1 MDMIKI
7 TIDGKVF
14 EVEKGIT
21 VLEAAR
27 KNGIRIPTLCHM
39 NLTGLRF
46 VNKPAS
52 CRVCVVEIE
61 GRRNLAPACA
71 TDVMDGM
78 VVKTHSL
85 RVLNARRTIIELL
98 LSDHPKD
105 CLVCMKSGNC
115 ELQDIAHEFGVR
127 EVRYDENCAMS
138 TYRKDKSPS
147 IIRDMDKCI
156 MCRRCETMC
165 NEIQTVG
172 ALSAVN
178 RGFNS
183 VVAPAFE
190 QNLVDSACTFC
201 GQCLAVCPVGALT
214 EVDHTWN
221 VIQAINDPK
230 KVVLVQT
237 APAVRVALGEE
248 FDMEPGTI
256 VTGKMAA
263 ALRRLGFD
271 YVFDTDFAADLTIM
285 EEGSELLDRLS
296 RFLNGDKTVK
306 LPILTSCCPAWVNFF
321 EYNFPDMLDVPSTAR
336 SPQEMFGPIA
346 KTYFLE
352 KLREKPEY
360 KDLKR
365 EDMIVVSI
373 MPCVAK
379 KYECSRPELSY
390 EGNPDVD
397 YSLSTRELA
406 AFIKRMNIDF
416 NSLPDEDFDR
426 PLGESTGAAVIFG
439 ASGGVIEAA
448 VRTAYELLTKQP
460 CPSVDFKQIRGLEG
474 MREAIVPLPDGLPLK
489 EIKIGIANGLANAR
503 KLLEAV
509 QRGECDYQ
517 AIEVMACPGGCIGG
531 AGQPYHHGDSS
542 IIKKRQ
548 EAIYR
553 EDEGKPI
560 RKSHENPYI
569 QKLYEEFLIKPLGEK
584 SHHLLHT
591 HYFKK
596 REKYEEVDD

>member
-1 MDMIKI
+1 
-7 TIDGKVF
+7 
-14 EVEKGIT
+14 
-21 VLEAAR
+21 
-27 KNGIRIPTLCHM
+27 
-39 NLTGLRF
+39 
-46 VNKPAS
+46 
-52 CRVCVVEIE
+52 
-61 GRRNLAPACA
+61 
-71 TDVMDGM
+71 
-78 VVKTHSL
+78 
-85 RVLNARRTIIELL
+85 
-98 LSDHPKD
+98 
-105 CLVCMKSGNC
+105 
-115 ELQDIAHEFGVR
+115 
-127 EVRYDENCAMS
+127 
-138 TYRKDKSPS
+138 
-147 IIRDMDKCI
+147 

-285 EEGSELLDRLS
+285 EEGSELLDRLQ
-296 RFLNGDKTVK
+296 RFLGGDKTVK

-336 SPQEMFGPIA
+336 SPQQMFGPIA

-365 EDMIVVSI
+365 EDMVVVSI

-474 MREAIVPLPDGLPLK
+474 MREAIVPLPEGMPLK

-553 EDEGKPI
+553 EDAGKPI